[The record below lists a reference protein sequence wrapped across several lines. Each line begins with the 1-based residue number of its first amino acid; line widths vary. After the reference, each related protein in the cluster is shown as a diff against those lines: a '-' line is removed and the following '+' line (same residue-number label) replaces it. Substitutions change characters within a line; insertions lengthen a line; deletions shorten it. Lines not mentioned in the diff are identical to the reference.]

1 MKISKLDKKWSDGV
15 FLKGWEK
22 SCLFRVVEITDSYI
36 VVDTGWAI
44 LNKCDLWDIEL
55 IEVSK

>member
-1 MKISKLDKKWSDGV
+1 MENADN
-15 FLKGWEK
+15 
-22 SCLFRVVEITDSYI
+22 YI